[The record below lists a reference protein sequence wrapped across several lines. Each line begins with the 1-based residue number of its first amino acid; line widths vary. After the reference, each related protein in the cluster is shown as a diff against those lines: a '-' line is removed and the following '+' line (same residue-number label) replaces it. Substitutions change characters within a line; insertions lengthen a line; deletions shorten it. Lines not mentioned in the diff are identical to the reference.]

1 MISAINLLFDI
12 SLFGGTGILMIRAS
26 QQWRIEQSQE
36 TFDLHFP
43 HELKAA
49 EVTNFMRS
57 LSGIVPSTRG
67 GIFGH
72 MAVTFETWAGHDGI
86 THRLH
91 LPRSLA
97 GPIISQLRAGIPG
110 MRITLVERT
119 QESITIMRAAV
130 ELKLTGYLT
139 PLRIPDPAAI
149 STAMLASMQP
159 LGRGETAVMQW
170 VISPTAAPSLPTSRS
185 PRQISLKLP
194 WPVQMLLNL
203 FESPEL
209 TADQIATAKAKL
221 SEPTFAGICRVG
233 ATASTRKR
241 TRQLLRQIIAPLHI
255 TRTHA
260 ARFVRRPLPSWI
272 VVGRLDRAAVPII
285 TFPVLLN
292 AAELA
297 ALTGYPLNS
306 PLLPGLRIGAA
317 RQLPASTAIPR
328 SGHIIGAANFPGAER
343 PVAIGV
349 RESLQHAHII
359 GPTGSGK
366 STLLINMVVQD
377 MKAGRGVAVFD
388 PKGDLIADLLE
399 RIPAGREDDVVLI
412 DPTDPLHSVG
422 LNLLE
427 HNRADSSEVV
437 VDQIVGV
444 FSRLFAGFWGPRT
457 ADVLRSCLLTLAYHE
472 GTTICDVP
480 VLLQDPDYKTQIL
493 AKVDDPV
500 GLEPFWKW
508 YQALSDKERSQVVG
522 PVLNK
527 LRALLLRKS
536 VRDIFGQATSSIQM
550 SDVIAKRKILL
561 ISLPKGQL
569 GEDTSALTG
578 SMLFMSLW
586 NAAQARGKLDSEQ
599 RTPFFCYIDEFQ
611 DYLNLPSGVADV
623 LAQSRGFGLGL
634 ILAHQH
640 LGQLTR
646 EVREAVMTNTRSK
659 IVFQTSAGDARALAD
674 EFDPYLTRSD
684 LQNLEPY
691 QAMAM
696 IAVDGQK
703 AAPVSVDTLP
713 PPPKTSNAAVVHIKS
728 AQKYGRSRIAI
739 ELFMRSRLV
748 AKFASDEIVSFEE

>member
-1 MISAINLLFDI
+1 MTAIDLLFNLT
-12 SLFGGTGILMIRAS
+12 LFASTAILMIRTH
-26 QQWRIEQSQE
+26 QQWQIERSREVFELQ
-36 TFDLHFP
+36 FP
-43 HELKAA
+43 HNLKPDDI
-49 EVTNFMRS
+49 VSFMRT
-57 LSGIVPSTRG
+57 LSGLLPMPRYG
-67 GIFGH
+67 LLGH
-72 MAVTFETWAGHDGI
+72 TAVVFETGATHDGI
-86 THRLH
+86 RHRLQ
-91 LPRSLA
+91 LPKTLA
-97 GPIISQLRAGIPG
+97 QSVISQLRATLPG
-110 MRITLVERT
+110 VRITSAENVQR
-119 QESITIMRAAV
+119 SIPKLHAAV
-130 ELKLTGYLT
+130 ELELTGGLA
-139 PLRIPDPAAI
+139 PISIPNPTAI
-149 STAMLASMQP
+149 STAILASLQP
-159 LGRGETAVMQW
+159 LGRGEAAVMQW
-170 VISPTAAPSLPTSRS
+170 VVSPTFPRHLPRPRGPRHEYVSLHWSVRMLVNLLRPREVTPEQIEAA
-185 PRQISLKLP
+185 Q
-194 WPVQMLLNL
+194 
-203 FESPEL
+203 
-209 TADQIATAKAKL
+209 AKL
-221 SEPTFAGICRVG
+221 SEPVFAGICRIG
-233 ATASTRKR
+233 AAATGSKR
-241 TRQLLRQIIAPLHI
+241 SRQIMREIIAPLHI

-260 ARFVRRPLPSWI
+260 ARFIRRPVPSWLAI
-272 VVGRLDRAAVPII
+272 RRLTRGAVPILSFPI
-285 TFPVLLN
+285 TVN
-292 AAELA
+292 ATELT
-297 ALTGYPLNS
+297 ALAGWPLDS

-317 RQLPASTAIPR
+317 RQLPPASAIPR
-328 SGHIIGAANFPGAER
+328 SGHIIGAANFPGTER

-349 RESLQHAHII
+349 QESLRHIHAI

-377 MKAGRGVAVFD
+377 MLAGRGVAVFD

-399 RIPAGREDDVVLI
+399 RIPVGREADVVLV
-412 DPTDPLHSVG
+412 DPTDPIQSIG

-427 HNRADSSEVV
+427 HNQAGSSEIV

-457 ADVLRSCLLTLAYHE
+457 ADVLRSCLLTLAFHE
-472 GTTICDVP
+472 GTTLCDVP
-480 VLLQDPDYKTQIL
+480 LLLQDPEYRKTITG
-493 AKVDDPV
+493 KVDDPV

-508 YQALSDKERSQVVG
+508 YKELSDKERSQVVG

-550 SDVIAKRKILL
+550 SEVIAQRKILL

-586 NAAQARGKLDSEQ
+586 NAAQARGTLPIEQ
-599 RTPFFCYIDEFQ
+599 RVPFFCYIDEFQ

-646 EVREAVMTNTRSK
+646 EVREAVLTNTRSK

-674 EFDPYLTRSD
+674 EFDPYLTASD

-703 AAPVSVDTLP
+703 AAPVSIATLP
-713 PPPKTSNAAVVHIKS
+713 PPAKTSNATSIREQATHR
-728 AQKYGRSRIAI
+728 YGRSRVEI
-739 ELFMRSRLV
+739 ERYMRSRLV
-748 AKFASDEIVSFEE
+748 AKFASDDDGKEAAQ